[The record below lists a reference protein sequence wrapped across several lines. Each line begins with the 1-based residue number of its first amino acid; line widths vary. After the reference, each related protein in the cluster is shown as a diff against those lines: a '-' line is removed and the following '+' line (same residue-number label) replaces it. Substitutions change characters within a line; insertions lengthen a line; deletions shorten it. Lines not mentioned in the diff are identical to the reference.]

1 VITHGSFPAYTSAD
15 LRGVKRL
22 KEAKIGAFLDVAT
35 CVHAI
40 PVNLYSLALTRGR
53 YIRRRVQGSVS
64 PATTPSSYC

>member
-1 VITHGSFPAYTSAD
+1 MIIHRSFPAHTSAD

-40 PVNLYSLALTRGR
+40 PVKLYSLALPRGR

-64 PATTPSSYC
+64 PATALSSHC